1 MIEVGFLTSL
11 DDGIFIGTCGWS
23 YPEWQGLLYS
33 STKNLLEQYLT
44 YFDVTE
50 INTTFYGTLS
60 FSTIER
66 FKHNLRQNQFF
77 TAKLPH
83 QITHIH
89 KLQMNSDARIV
100 LFDFLEKM
108 KPLQPELKVIL
119 LQLPPWDIDKLG
131 NLEDLLAILDK
142 DYRYAVEF
150 RHPSWLSN
158 GTYKLLEDY
167 NAAYVIVDEP
177 ILPIDLRITTD
188 FTYIR
193 WHGHGTNP
201 WYNWRYSDQALEEWK
216 IRLEMIH
223 DRVSSIIGF
232 FNNHFFGYG
241 PTNALQLLEKLGQ
254 STNQRREKM
263 EKLLSLLDVE
273 QTSLDEF

>member
-1 MIEVGFLTSL
+1 MEEASFLTSL
-11 DDGIFIGTCGWS
+11 DDGIYIGTCGWS
-23 YPEWQGLLYS
+23 YVEWQGLLYS

-50 INTTFYGTLS
+50 LNTTFYGTLR
-60 FSTIER
+60 FSTIEK
-66 FKHNLRQNQFF
+66 FKRTIGKNQFF

-89 KLQMNSDARIV
+89 KLNMNTDARIV

-119 LQLPPWDIDKLG
+119 IQLPPWDIEKLG
-131 NLEDLLAILDK
+131 TLEDLLAILDK

-150 RHPSWLSN
+150 RHHSWLTNRIYS
-158 GTYKLLEDY
+158 LLEDY
-167 NAAYVIVDEP
+167 QVAYVIVDEP
-177 ILPIDLRITTD
+177 ILPIDLRISTD

-193 WHGHGTNP
+193 WHGHGSNP
-201 WYNWRYSDQALEEWK
+201 WYNWRYSDQDLEEWK
-216 IRLEMIH
+216 LRLEMIH
-223 DRVSSIIGF
+223 DRVSSVLGF

-241 PTNALQLLEKLGQ
+241 PTNALQMMDKLGI
-254 STNQRREKM
+254 STNQRKEKM
-263 EKLLSLLDVE
+263 EILLSLLDVE

>member
-1 MIEVGFLTSL
+1 MIEVDSLTSL

-66 FKHNLRQNQFF
+66 FKHTLRQNQFF

-89 KLQMNSDARIV
+89 KMHMNSDARIV

-108 KPLQPELKVIL
+108 KLLRPELKVIL

-158 GTYKLLEDY
+158 RIYKLLEDY

-177 ILPIDLRITTD
+177 ILPIDLCITTD

-216 IRLEMIH
+216 TRLEMIH
-223 DRVSSIIGF
+223 DRISTVIGF

-241 PTNALQLLEKLGQ
+241 PTNALQMLKKLGL
-254 STNQRREKM
+254 STDQRREKL
-263 EKLLSLLDVE
+263 EKLLSLLDFE